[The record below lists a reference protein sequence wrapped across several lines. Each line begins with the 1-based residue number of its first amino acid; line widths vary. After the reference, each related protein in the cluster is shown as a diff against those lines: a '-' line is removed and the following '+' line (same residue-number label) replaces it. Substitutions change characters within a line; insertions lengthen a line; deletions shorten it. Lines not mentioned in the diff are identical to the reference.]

1 MPKIILKSVSII
13 EYLYIFY
20 FILQVQHALKKSEM
34 ALQTLDKA
42 ISIDPNNPLCKFHR
56 ASILFANDKHRV
68 GTIYLIFLFL
78 CLRLKRMVQLVY
90 FVFYYAIVT
99 IVCVYMYVF
108 VHKQFI
114 DYV

>member
-1 MPKIILKSVSII
+1 MFFKN
-13 EYLYIFY
+13 

-68 GTIYLIFLFL
+68 SIVHSLYILFG
-78 CLRLKRMVQLVY
+78 
-90 FVFYYAIVT
+90 
-99 IVCVYMYVF
+99 YVF
-108 VHKQFI
+108 THACMWEKKDLSQMFI
-114 DYV
+114 K